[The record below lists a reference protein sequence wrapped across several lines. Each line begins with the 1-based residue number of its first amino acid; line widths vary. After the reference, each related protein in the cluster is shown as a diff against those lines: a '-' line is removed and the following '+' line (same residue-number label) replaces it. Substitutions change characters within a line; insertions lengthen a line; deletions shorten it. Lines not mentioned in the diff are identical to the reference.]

1 MIKMSNEFDL
11 DTSLTK
17 TGEQALRAKSVESA
31 LTLLNTALASTTT
44 TMNLFKNIRDTDTIS
59 LLADKIEA
67 AVKKG

>member
-1 MIKMSNEFDL
+1 MSNEFDL

-31 LTLLNTALASTTT
+31 LTLLNTALATTT
-44 TMNLFKNIRDTDTIS
+44 STGNFIKSIRDTDMIS

-67 AVKKG
+67 AVKK